1 MRILFVHSPA
11 DLYGASRSLLR
22 TASRL
27 ASEGH
32 CVCVLL
38 PGEGQLVPCLRS
50 AGVQVIL
57 DPGLAHVSRQVL
69 RRWRHRLLFPFRVI
83 HSCARTVRSARQFR
97 PDLVHTNT
105 SLLLPGGIVA
115 RLLGVPHLWH
125 VREVFLGFAGFWWFY
140 QWFLFAFSDRILC
153 VSQAVAR
160 QFHPYIRERKV
171 QILHNGYPASEFA
184 PVAPDR
190 VAAFRNR
197 LGLNGARLVGLVG
210 RIRFGRKG
218 QDIFLEAASLLQQRF
233 PAVKFL
239 CIGSAFPGNEEHQV
253 RFDRLRESLGLDG
266 VVLCTGDVE
275 DIKAAYAALEISV
288 QPSVLPESFGGVV
301 IESMA
306 MGKPVI
312 ATDIGATPELI
323 EDGQSGLLVSPGD
336 ARELAAAVE
345 RLLSDESLRRSLA
358 ERGHQRYLQ
367 LFEFEAFFKNLMAI
381 YHSVVRPE
389 RPSHA

>member
-22 TASRL
+22 MASRL

-38 PGEGQLVPCLRS
+38 PGEGLLVPCLRN

-57 DPGLAHVSRQVL
+57 DPGLAFVSRQEF
-69 RRWRHRLLFPFRVI
+69 RQWRHTILFPFRVI
-83 HSCARTVRSARQFR
+83 HSCARTVRFARQFR

-105 SLLLPGGIVA
+105 ALLLPGGIVA

-125 VREVFLGFAGFWWFY
+125 VREVFSEFAGFWRFY

-153 VSQAVAR
+153 VSQAAAR
-160 QFHPYIRERKV
+160 QFHPYIRKRKV
-171 QILHNGYPASEFA
+171 QILNNGYPVSEFA

-190 VAAFRNR
+190 VAAFRTR
-197 LGLNGARLVGLVG
+197 FGLNGARLVGLVG

-218 QDIFLEAASLLQQRF
+218 QDTFLEAASLLHQKF
-233 PAVKFL
+233 PVVKFL
-239 CIGSAFPGNEEHQV
+239 CIGSAFPGNEEHQG
-253 RFDRLRESLGLDG
+253 RFNRLRRSLGLDG
-266 VVLCTGDVE
+266 AVICTGDVE
-275 DIKAAYAALEISV
+275 DIKAAYSALEISV
-288 QPSVLPESFGGVV
+288 APSVMPESFGGVV

-312 ATDIGATPELI
+312 ATGIGATPELI
-323 EDGQSGLLVSPGD
+323 EDGQSGILVSPGN

-345 RLLSDESLRRSLA
+345 RLLSDKDLRHSLA
-358 ERGHQRYLQ
+358 ACGHQRYLQ
-367 LFEFEAFFKNLMAI
+367 RFEFEGFFKNLIAI
-381 YHSVVRPE
+381 YHSFDSEARGT
-389 RPSHA
+389 